1 MRRENL
7 ENAARS
13 GDAMQLVDEPKHVGN
28 VLDHMTTNN
37 FLEFVIGK
45 RIGKRTEIVNHIRMT
60 QTIRIDA
67 DRAGKLVLT
76 TTNIEY
82 LSALGHRSVLA
93 HQRGCEFFQIE
104 RVHRLAQRAR
114 HVSEVHAVQHDRF
127 VALQHLPRY
136 HYKLTCDAFACL
148 QEILSG

>member
-82 LSALGHRSVLA
+82 LSALGH
-93 HQRGCEFFQIE
+93 
-104 RVHRLAQRAR
+104 
-114 HVSEVHAVQHDRF
+114 
-127 VALQHLPRY
+127 
-136 HYKLTCDAFACL
+136 
-148 QEILSG
+148 